1 MGIGKMRI
9 LISILILCF
18 VQATSLLAQDGIK
31 KSTKTVLVDGRKF
44 YVHKVEKGQTLYAIA
59 KAYNV
64 TVNDIVVE
72 NPDALNGIK
81 PGQELRI
88 AIDKPVVKKT
98 PVTSMD
104 TGNYF
109 IHKVEAGQTMYS
121 ITKKYNVTEQQIL
134 ALNPEAKNGLKASMD
149 LKIPGKIP
157 VNIAQIPNVIPD
169 TVAVKADRDT
179 VAILKSEY
187 YVALMLPLQL
197 YSLDQ
202 INVDDI
208 KKGEQTM
215 NPKQEAAIQFYEG
228 ALLAVDSMRKAGMKV
243 ELYVYDIDENDSAK
257 VMKLMKGVEFDK
269 IDLIIGPL
277 SPNIFTPVAAL
288 AAEKNIGIISPVSPV
303 NKVLFKQP
311 NAIKMFPSTT
321 TQMEVM
327 ADYVAQEHKNDNVIL
342 ITNSSPKDLPAIAA
356 FKQHYNSVSGRDSVI
371 TVRGTS
377 GLDAKLQ
384 RGKKN
389 IIIVPSGQQA
399 FVSDMLR
406 ALYSLTEH
414 HDIIVYGMPT
424 WMNYDNIDM
433 DYLDSLH
440 VRFASPYYVDYSA
453 SHPKSVIGKYAANF
467 SGDPGSYVYCGYDA
481 TLYGLS
487 QLKKGG
493 RNFFKKADSL
503 PVYNGT
509 QQQVK
514 LIKPE
519 SQSGFENNG
528 VFILGVVDFTL
539 VKLK

>member
-1 MGIGKMRI
+1 
-9 LISILILCF
+9 
-18 VQATSLLAQDGIK
+18 
-31 KSTKTVLVDGRKF
+31 
-44 YVHKVEKGQTLYAIA
+44 
-59 KAYNV
+59 
-64 TVNDIVVE
+64 
-72 NPDALNGIK
+72 
-81 PGQELRI
+81 
-88 AIDKPVVKKT
+88 
-98 PVTSMD
+98 
-104 TGNYF
+104 
-109 IHKVEAGQTMYS
+109 
-121 ITKKYNVTEQQIL
+121 
-134 ALNPEAKNGLKASMD
+134 
-149 LKIPGKIP
+149 
-157 VNIAQIPNVIPD
+157 
-169 TVAVKADRDT
+169 
-179 VAILKSEY
+179 
-187 YVALMLPLQL
+187 
-197 YSLDQ
+197 
-202 INVDDI
+202 
-208 KKGEQTM
+208 
-215 NPKQEAAIQFYEG
+215 
-228 ALLAVDSMRKAGMKV
+228 
-243 ELYVYDIDENDSAK
+243 VYDIDENDSAK
-257 VMKLMKGVEFDK
+257 VIKIMKGGEFDK

-288 AAEKNIGIISPVSPV
+288 AAEKKICIISPVSPV

-311 NAIKMFPSTT
+311 NAIKLFPSTT

-356 FKQHYNSVSGRDSVI
+356 FKQHYNSVSGKDSVT
-371 TVRGTS
+371 TVRGTA
-377 GLDAKLQ
+377 GLDGKLQ

-414 HDIIVYGMPT
+414 YDIIVYGMPT
-424 WMNYDNIDM
+424 WMNYDNMDM

-453 SHPKSVIGKYAANF
+453 SLSKGVIGKYAANF

-487 QLKKGG
+487 QLKNGG
-493 RNFFKKADSL
+493 RNFYKKADSL
-503 PVYNGT
+503 PIYNGT

-514 LIKPE
+514 LTKTE